1 MDQMIPFG
9 IRKNRNV
16 RKIFNRISVITVIKS
31 ISVFRQVLKLG
42 MALSMKIWD
51 LI

>member
-1 MDQMIPFG
+1 MT
-9 IRKNRNV
+9 NNV
-16 RKIFNRISVITVIKS
+16 LTGTLRPTHSLKLKCVFAIYKS
-31 ISVFRQVLKLG
+31 VLKLG